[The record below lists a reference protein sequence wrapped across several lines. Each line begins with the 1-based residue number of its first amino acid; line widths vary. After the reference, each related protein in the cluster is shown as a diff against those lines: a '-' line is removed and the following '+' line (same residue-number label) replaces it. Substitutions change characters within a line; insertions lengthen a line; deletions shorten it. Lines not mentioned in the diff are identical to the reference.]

1 MRHKLV
7 IGLITVLLL
16 STGLVTNVAY
26 AQPPGTTVVKV
37 TEDDIVRQAENTEPT
52 NNWVLYTRTLESEGT
67 IEAGP
72 GNPPIGASSL
82 HLSTPTGGDKVFLFN
97 YDYIGTPLSAFD
109 AIGYDTYRTNGDLQQ
124 LTALNI
130 VVDENGPDVSGGFT
144 TLVFEP
150 VYNTDQGAVVSGSW
164 QSWDAFNGGQ
174 ARWWSTR
181 AIPGVCAFDCF
192 IAWDTIVDNNP
203 NATVLG
209 GLGINQ
215 GSGNPNLVAA
225 VDAFTLGV
233 NGTTTVYDFDVVT
246 AGELMDNLQADT
258 ADLITNAAVE
268 RALLATLNRA
278 EMYMDANRPL
288 LAYLTMLQF
297 VIQVERYEDRG
308 QIPST
313 VAWQLL
319 SQGRDVTRS
328 MF

>member
-7 IGLITVLLL
+7 IALITVLLL

-26 AQPPGTTVVKV
+26 AQPPNATVVTV

-52 NNWVLYTRTLESEGT
+52 NNWVLYTRTAESVGT

-72 GNPPIGASSL
+72 GNPPIGANSL

-97 YDYIGTPLSAFD
+97 FDYTGTPLSSFD

-164 QSWDAFNGGQ
+164 QSWDAYNGGQ

-192 IAWDTIVDNNP
+192 IAWDTIVANNP

-209 GLGINQ
+209 ALGINQ

-233 NGTTTVYDFDVVT
+233 NGATTVYDFDVVT
-246 AGELMDNLQADT
+246 AGDLMDNLQADT
-258 ADLITNAAVE
+258 ADLITNPIAE
-268 RALLATLNRA
+268 RALLATLSRA
-278 EMYMDANRPL
+278 EMYMDANRPM
-288 LAYLTMLQF
+288 LAYLTMLQY
-297 VIQVERYEDRG
+297 VIQVQRYQNSRL
-308 QIPST
+308 IPPT
-313 VAWQLL
+313 VASQLIM
-319 SQGRDVTRS
+319 QARDTTRA